1 MEGIVMRT
9 AHTAIAR
16 FRFCVI
22 ALIAAAVSVSE
33 PCLLAARPP
42 DIVVTT
48 TAELEAALS
57 PANEGAQILVRAG
70 EYDLSQALTVPDGAT
85 LAGEGVMQFDPSGL
99 PTGFEASGRTML
111 RATAALAGDVLTLGN
126 GATIRGL
133 VIEDLAGRL
142 LRGNPV
148 AVVSR
153 AAGDFI
159 SAHIEACEI
168 INPNSSASTGQGPSG
183 RGLVVIT
190 RNPGASHEDA
200 VLRVRMTQSIVR
212 SPAAAIGVFAI
223 NFASRAR
230 IKLDLENNVIG
241 GGLNA
246 TGGVGSPD
254 AMTGA
259 SVTIQSRRNLYRSD
273 SPVPTAIGWTLFGGA
288 DVPSLVLPSTASA
301 FNSLEMHSQDD
312 TIEAFTTGISAAGAR
327 RFNSLSESMSSNS
340 VDIDLLGTR
349 LATTTADLRLSGALS
364 LAGGA
369 PGDDNTLRVLVR
381 QATGSGPRANQYA
394 DSRTPSMG
402 NLGTGNRLEIIG
414 NANAFDQTNNGF
426 VPSPPAE
433 FFTVRR

>member
-1 MEGIVMRT
+1 MKR
-9 AHTAIAR
+9 AHTAIVG
-16 FRFCVI
+16 FKFCVI
-22 ALIAAAVSVSE
+22 TLIAAAVSAFQ
-33 PCLLAARPP
+33 PGLQAARPP

-85 LAGEGVMQFDPSGL
+85 VAGEGVMAFDASGQ
-99 PTGFEASGRTML
+99 PTGFEASGRTVL
-111 RATAALAGDVLTLGN
+111 RATAALAGDLLTLGN

-133 VIEDLAGRL
+133 VIEDLAGRP
-142 LRGNPV
+142 LRGSPV
-148 AVVSR
+148 VVVSR

-159 SAHIEACEI
+159 SAHIEASEI
-168 INPNSSASTGQGPSG
+168 INPNPSGSGLSG
-183 RGLVVIT
+183 RGVVVAT
-190 RNPGASHEDA
+190 RNPGPSHEGA

-254 AMTGA
+254 AVTGA
-259 SVTIQSRRNLYRSD
+259 GVTIESRRNLYRSD
-273 SPVPTAIGWTLFGGA
+273 SAVPTPNGWTLFGGA
-288 DVPSLVLPSTASA
+288 DVPSLLVASKAST
-301 FNSLEMHSQDD
+301 FNSLEIHSQDD
-312 TIEAFTTGISAAGAR
+312 TIAAFATGISAAGAR
-327 RFNSLSESMSSNS
+327 RFNSLSEPMSSNS
-340 VDIDLLGTR
+340 VVMDLHGTR

-364 LAGGA
+364 LAGGS
-369 PGDDNTLRVLVR
+369 PGDDNTLRVLMG

-394 DSRTPSMG
+394 DSRTPSMA

-414 NANAFDQTNNGF
+414 NANAFDQTNTGF
-426 VPSPPAE
+426 VPPPPAE
-433 FFTVRR
+433 FFTVQR